1 MDEVIIEGLSLKA
14 VIGVH
19 DWERAFAQR
28 LAADVVMAVDT
39 SAPAA
44 SDALGD
50 AVDYAAIADRLL
62 KVAEASE
69 CLLIERLAEQLAE
82 AVLEVAAVDQVTL
95 TLWKPGAVPAARNV
109 GVRITRRRGAA

>member
-50 AVDYAAIADRLL
+50 AVDYAAIADRLRT
-62 KVAEASE
+62 VAEASE
-69 CLLIERLAEQLAE
+69 CLLDR
-82 AVLEVAAVDQVTL
+82 
-95 TLWKPGAVPAARNV
+95 AARRAA
-109 GVRITRRRGAA
+109 GRGRARGGSR